1 MSSKFL
7 RNLGSLLFVGASV
20 STSNGSY
27 SHCSQKQ
34 TNNSNESSLIGVY
47 LTPKS
52 IELLQNYLKKNGY
65 NQHASISN
73 GFIGNYMTITYRL

>member
-34 TNNSNESSLIGVY
+34 TNNSNESSSLIGVY

-73 GFIGNYMTITYRL
+73 GFIGNL